1 MKLITAA
8 HGIRY
13 ATKLNKMNF
22 KNWDLLRIIRL
33 VLALLIAVESFYAKS
48 YWLLI
53 PAAILLIQAIFNMGC
68 LLNSCSIPNHSKND
82 DKTIQ
87 YEEVGK

>member
-1 MKLITAA
+1 MAG

-13 ATKLNKMNF
+13 ATKLNKMIF

-33 VLALLIAVESFYAKS
+33 VLAVVIAVESFYGKS
-48 YWLLI
+48 HWLLI
-53 PAAILLIQAIFNMGC
+53 PAAILLMQSIFNIGC
-68 LLNSCSIPNHSKND
+68 PLNSCSIPNHLKND